1 MTASTVE
8 THPSMDLVVNGLI
21 VAPILSGGSG
31 AGAPDFVKKLYR
43 MLEEKDHDP
52 IVSWGRAG
60 ETFVVKEPNEF
71 AKAILP
77 KHFKHNNFASFVRQ
91 LNKYDFHKIKITED
105 SAKPYGDQAW
115 EFQHPKFQ
123 VGKHELLED
132 IKRKT
137 PNNKKLNPATTA
149 SPEDPMAVPDDY
161 QTQVDQLL
169 KTQADM
175 QEELTQCKSKLDT
188 QSRLMRNIL
197 KKLGY
202 QSLDDG
208 SIVSVHG
215 KGSDSR
221 DKSIKLTLSSKPSR
235 SHGSNSKSRPEQIS
249 ESHSPPLLT
258 SSIPMLP
265 ISSSSVSSSPAS
277 FGVNGATSDFFN
289 GTSSMVT
296 STPFSHPFVCPDPS
310 LGAPVF
316 TLGQLTTKKQ
326 DFSSKR
332 TKLSPGKAA
341 IRRSVTKKMSG
352 ERSSSDLSQAFP
364 PTSSEDNNEGS
375 NPIWSMPPRV
385 LLVEDDDICR
395 RLSTRFLQ
403 LLGCPFDVAEDG
415 VAAVGKMSQQK
426 YDIVLMDIMMPKLDG
441 VSATTQIRQFDA
453 MTPIISMTSN
463 TTPNDIMNYFANGM
477 NDILAKPFSNGSLL
491 KMLEKHCQHLR
502 HIKLGPGLLE
512 DNNSINR
519 SGEQQA
525 DRMFG
530 GVGSGQGG
538 MEFSMNYS
546 GNNQGQNQNNRHNQN
561 NQNNRMGMSLGLSG
575 ILMLNNENPSS
586 YPGGLKHGLD
596 SNDDGNYDFGLADM
610 SYDEM
615 MDQMERFAATT
626 QQQHSD
632 HSAASSLSPDQLHH
646 RSLHSQ
652 NNNINNNSNNSNN
665 TPYSPLSSSPSQQYS
680 PQQQHP
686 IRHPMSSS
694 IPTPPSSNS
703 SSMTLSIATSAAMGQ
718 GYDSGV
724 MAYTPGFGHSQ
735 QQQQHHQQNFAH
747 GNLPL
752 SIKQEG
758 GGYGPTF
765 SPHHHPQNHLHH
777 HQQHS

>member
-1 MTASTVE
+1 MTASTDE

-21 VAPILSGGSG
+21 VAPVLSGGSG

-43 MLEEKDHDP
+43 MLEEKEHDP

-123 VGKHELLED
+123 VGKYEQLED

-137 PNNKKLNPATTA
+137 PNNKKPNAASAA
-149 SPEDPMAVPDDY
+149 SPEDPMAAPDDY

-169 KTQADM
+169 KTQTDM
-175 QEELTQCKSKLDT
+175 QQELTQCK
-188 QSRLMRNIL
+188 
-197 KKLGY
+197 
-202 QSLDDG
+202 
-208 SIVSVHG
+208 
-215 KGSDSR
+215 
-221 DKSIKLTLSSKPSR
+221 
-235 SHGSNSKSRPEQIS
+235 SNSKSRPEQIS
-249 ESHSPPLLT
+249 ESHSPPLIT
-258 SSIPMLP
+258 SSMTMLP
-265 ISSSSVSSSPAS
+265 ISSSSASSSPAS
-277 FGVNGATSDFFN
+277 FDVSGATSDFFN
-289 GTSSMVT
+289 GTSSSMIT
-296 STPFSHPFVCPDPS
+296 SAPFSHPFVCPDPS

-326 DFSSKR
+326 DFSSSKR
-332 TKLSPGKAA
+332 PKLSAGKAA
-341 IRRSVTKKMSG
+341 IRRSVTQKMSG
-352 ERSSSDLSQAFP
+352 ERSSNDLSQTFP
-364 PTSSEDNNEGS
+364 PASEDNSERS

-477 NDILAKPFSNGSLL
+477 NDILAKPFSNGALL

-512 DNNSINR
+512 DNNSIGR
-519 SGEQQA
+519 SGEHQP

-530 GVGSGQGG
+530 GIGSGQGG
-538 MEFSMNYS
+538 MEFSMNYNT
-546 GNNQGQNQNNRHNQN
+546 GNYQGQNQNNQG
-561 NQNNRMGMSLGLSG
+561 NRMGMSLGLG
-575 ILMLNNENPSS
+575 GMLMLNNENPSS
-586 YPGGLKHGLD
+586 YPSGLKHGMD

-632 HSAASSLSPDQLHH
+632 HSAASSLSPDQ
-646 RSLHSQ
+646 
-652 NNNINNNSNNSNN
+652 
-665 TPYSPLSSSPSQQYS
+665 
-680 PQQQHP
+680 QQQ
-686 IRHPMSSS
+686 
-694 IPTPPSSNS
+694 
-703 SSMTLSIATSAAMGQ
+703 Q
-718 GYDSGV
+718 
-724 MAYTPGFGHSQ
+724 Q
-735 QQQQHHQQNFAH
+735 QQQQHLVFAIIVKSFSAILATTTTSNSASH
-747 GNLPL
+747 GFLD
-752 SIKQEG
+752 
-758 GGYGPTF
+758 
-765 SPHHHPQNHLHH
+765 PHPSELE
-777 HQQHS
+777 